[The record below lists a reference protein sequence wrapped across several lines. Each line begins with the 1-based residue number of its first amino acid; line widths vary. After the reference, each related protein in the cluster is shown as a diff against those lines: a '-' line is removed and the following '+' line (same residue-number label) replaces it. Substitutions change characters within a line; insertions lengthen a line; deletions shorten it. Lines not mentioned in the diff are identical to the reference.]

1 MSEELAGAEGLLT
14 ESVNPLLKLLQGEIL
29 YEKRSHAE
37 KRSHDGKRSHAEID
51 YFLEKYWSEVR
62 SWRKT

>member
-29 YEKRSHAE
+29 YEERSHAE
-37 KRSHDGKRSHAEID
+37 FD
-51 YFLEKYWSEVR
+51 YFLEKYWSDVL
-62 SWRKT
+62 SWRKI